1 MGPEGRSGIVPAVCG
16 SVRLRLAAFPV
27 FLDSPR
33 AWAVACRHP
42 WMFAGED
49 LHLAGLHALSARE
62 HETAIR
68 LFEGAAMRY
77 REAVRTEALARVRV
91 HQLMARACAA
101 GGWISPLSL
110 EVDRALTRLEHIESP
125 EPPFALVPA
134 HALLAS
140 WLAGAEPVVEE
151 RRAA

>member
-1 MGPEGRSGIVPAVCG
+1 
-16 SVRLRLAAFPV
+16 
-27 FLDSPR
+27 
-33 AWAVACRHP
+33 
-42 WMFAGED
+42 MFAGEY

-62 HETAIR
+62 YETAIG
-68 LFEGAAMRY
+68 LFEGAALRY
-77 REAVRTEALARVRV
+77 REAVKTEALARVRV

-110 EVDRALTRLEHIESP
+110 EVDRALTRLEQIESP

-134 HALLAS
+134 HVLLAS
-140 WLAGAEPVVEE
+140 WLEGAADDE

>member
-1 MGPEGRSGIVPAVCG
+1 
-16 SVRLRLAAFPV
+16 
-27 FLDSPR
+27 
-33 AWAVACRHP
+33 
-42 WMFAGED
+42 MFVGET
-49 LHLAGLHALSARE
+49 LHFAGLHALSA
-62 HETAIR
+62 HEYDTAIR
-68 LFEGAAMRY
+68 LFEGAALRY
-77 REAVRTEALARVRV
+77 REGVKTESLARVRV

-110 EVDRALTRLEHIESP
+110 EVARALTRLERIESP

-140 WLAGAEPVVEE
+140 WLKGAEPAADEE